1 PPKKKP
7 FYILESEELL
17 TDRFGT
23 KVVISDK
30 GNKGRIEIEYV
41 SQSDLAR
48 ILDILEIKLED

>member
-1 PPKKKP
+1 
-7 FYILESEELL
+7 LESEELL